1 MSECDFSDAS
11 NTSDTECSS
20 DICAEDLA
28 ALIGVVSLGHRSK
41 IVHTKIFTPA
51 AELSPVLKTRFL
63 FDKKLNSFEL
73 ESEKES
79 GTEVFIER
87 PAAEVKYKWR
97 QLQIASQHQHASSI
111 NSSWRLKQVQHTCVW
126 GGWLY
131 KRSSGIVPRWQ
142 LRWFELWQDKAA
154 FSAALGSCAQRAL
167 LKYTVPGRS
176 GDASVKRAWL
186 IAAHRDHQ
194 WDRAGC
200 ACVSAKVDGRSKQ
213 LLLDA
218 TSNCRAIELL
228 SHITFV
234 LAISPEK

>member
-28 ALIGVVSLGHRSK
+28 ALIGDVSLGQRSK
-41 IVHTKIFTPA
+41 ITHTKRFTSA
-51 AELSPVLKTRFL
+51 AQIIEFKTRFL
-63 FDKKLNSFEL
+63 VNKNLDSFEL
-73 ESEKES
+73 ESEKEC
-79 GTEVFIER
+79 GPEVCIER
-87 PAAEVKYKWR
+87 STAQVKCKWR
-97 QLQIASQHQHASSI
+97 QLQIASQQQHASSI
-111 NSSWRLKQVQHTCVW
+111 DSSWRLKQVHHTCVW
-126 GGWLY
+126 GGWMY

-142 LRWFELWQDKAA
+142 LRWFELWQDTAA
-154 FSAALGSCAQRAL
+154 TSAARGSCAQHAV

-176 GDASVKRAWL
+176 GYASVKRTWL

-200 ACVSAKVDGRSKQ
+200 ACVSAKVDGRSKP

-218 TSNCRAIELL
+218 TSNCRAMELL

-234 LAISPEK
+234 LAMSPAK